1 MSNDELTRSPF
12 LSAIEDERLLHTLVA
27 NPKGPALRDQ
37 DDPAAETALSDIGVA
52 NSRQDSR
59 RYLARGVF
67 RDLEV
72 YAVLL

>member
-1 MSNDELTRSPF
+1 M
-12 LSAIEDERLLHTLVA
+12 VA

-59 RYLARGVF
+59 RYFARGVLG
-67 RDLEV
+67 DLEV
-72 YAVLL
+72 YALSL